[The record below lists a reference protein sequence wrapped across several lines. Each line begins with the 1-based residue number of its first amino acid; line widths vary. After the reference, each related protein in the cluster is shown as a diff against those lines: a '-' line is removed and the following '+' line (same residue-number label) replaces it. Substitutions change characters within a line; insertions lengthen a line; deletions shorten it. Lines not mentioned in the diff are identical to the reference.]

1 MKTLTFR
8 WKRLVNEH
16 DQTCPRCGSTEEAV
30 RSAVDKLK
38 KALAELDIEVVLKM
52 EFLDFPLFAK
62 DPLQSNRIWIA
73 DKPLEQWIG
82 ATVGQSP
89 CCDVCGDSDCRTLSI
104 GNSTFEEVPEKFII
118 QAGLLAAAELF
129 GLTAG

>member
-1 MKTLTFR
+1 MKTLTIR

-30 RSAVDKLK
+30 RNAADKLK
-38 KALAELDIEVVLKM
+38 KALAELDIEVVLKT

-62 DPLQSNRIWIA
+62 DPLQSNRIWVA
-73 DKPLEQWIG
+73 EKPLEKWIG

-89 CCDVCGDSDCRTLSI
+89 CCDVCGDSECRTLEI
-104 GNSTFEEVPEKFII
+104 GNGTFEEVPEKFII
-118 QAGLLAAAELF
+118 QAVLLAAAELF
-129 GLTAG
+129 AD